1 MGFYASYK
9 TVFDDVRSKLGA
21 LDRIKRVVTEERFSG
36 TDLPMAVVNMEE
48 TLIAQ
53 AVIGTML
60 ACEINFTV
68 IVFVMETEPTD
79 WFTDIITVMGDVVDK
94 ILSDRSLSGSVKD
107 VTPTYFTPGEACVKD
122 RLYYGGA
129 VRFQALMHFTP

>member
-1 MGFYASYK
+1 MGFYTSYK
-9 TVFDDVRSKLGA
+9 AVFDDVKTKLEA
-21 LDRIKRVVTEERFSG
+21 IDSIKRVVTEERFSV

-48 TLIAQ
+48 TAISQ
-53 AVIGTML
+53 AIIGTML
-60 ACEINFTV
+60 ACNISFTV

-79 WFTDIITVMGDVVDK
+79 WFTDIITIMGDVVDK

-107 VTPTYFTPGEACVKD
+107 VTPTYFTPGEAYVKE

-129 VRFQALMHFTP
+129 IRFQALMHFTP

>member
-9 TVFDDVRSKLGA
+9 AVFDDVKSKLGTI
-21 LDRIKRVVTEERFSG
+21 DSIKRVVTAERFSV

-53 AVIGTML
+53 AVIGSML
-60 ACEINFTV
+60 ACDIGFTV

-79 WFTDIITVMGDVVDK
+79 WFTDIIVVMGDVVDA
-94 ILSDRSLSGSVKD
+94 IVADNTLSGTVVD
-107 VTPTYFTPGEACVKD
+107 AWPTMFTPGEAVVKD

-129 VRFQALMHFTP
+129 IRFQALLHFMP

>member
-1 MGFYASYK
+1 MGFYSSYK
-9 TVFDDVRSKLGA
+9 AVFDDVKTKLEA
-21 LDRIKRVVTEERFSG
+21 IESIQRVVTEERFSV

-48 TLIAQ
+48 TAISQ
-53 AVIGTML
+53 AIIGSML
-60 ACEINFTV
+60 ACTINFTV

-107 VTPTYFTPGEACVKD
+107 VTPTYFTPGEAYVKD